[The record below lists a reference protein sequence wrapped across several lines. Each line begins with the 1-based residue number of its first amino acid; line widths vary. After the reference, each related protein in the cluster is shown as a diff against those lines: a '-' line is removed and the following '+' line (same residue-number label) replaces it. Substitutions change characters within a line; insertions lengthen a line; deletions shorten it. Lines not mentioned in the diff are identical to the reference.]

1 MKNKNGII
9 LLVVIV
15 AIIFAGVIIA
25 LSYFNGV
32 KGSVFVDSFPRGAEV
47 FLDGVKQGET
57 PITIKDLSLG
67 EYEIQVS
74 HDGYRTF
81 TKTFSITRAN
91 PKVTVIANLEHVTFV
106 LQVSSYPTEAEVY
119 VDGEK
124 KGLTPITIDDLP
136 LGEHFV
142 EVTKENFNTWSQKID
157 VSEYK
162 VIQLMANLQATSA
175 SISVDSD
182 PEGATVYINDKQK
195 GVTPLKVGNLD
206 AGDYTLRVEKEG
218 FAPYTEKITVSKG
231 ETVTRNIA
239 LKKAETVLS
248 IDSDPEGAELFLN
261 GEDVG
266 KTPFKKLNIK
276 PGAYNIKIVKEG
288 YLPFVTK
295 ITVKKGVPA
304 NYKFPLLKLPSDK
317 SGSNP

>member
-1 MKNKNGII
+1 MKKNGVI
-9 LLVVIV
+9 LGIVIVGILIGAVVI
-15 AIIFAGVIIA
+15 AI
-25 LSYFNGV
+25 SYFNGI
-32 KGSVFVDSFPRGAEV
+32 KGSVFVDSFPRGSDV

-57 PITIKDLSLG
+57 PITIKNLSFG

-81 TKTFSITRAN
+81 TKTVSITRAN

-124 KGLTPITIDDLP
+124 KGLTPITINDLP

-157 VSEYK
+157 VNEYK
-162 VIQLMANLQATSA
+162 VIQLVANLQATSA
-175 SISVDSD
+175 SISVDSN
-182 PEGATVYINDKQK
+182 PEGATVYLNGKNK
-195 GVTPLKVGNLD
+195 GITPVKIEDLD
-206 AGDYTLRVEKEG
+206 AGDYTLTVEKDG

-231 ETVTRNIA
+231 ETVVRNIT
-239 LKKAETVLS
+239 LKKAITELS
-248 IDSDPEGAELFLN
+248 IDSEPEGAELYLN
-261 GEDVG
+261 GKDIG
-266 KTPFKKLNIK
+266 KTPFKQLNIS
-276 PGAYNIKIVKEG
+276 PGTYNVKILKDG

-304 NYKFPLLKLPSDK
+304 NYKFPLLKLPSN
-317 SGSNP
+317 STP

>member
-9 LLVVIV
+9 LAIVIV
-15 AIIFAGVIIA
+15 AILLGAVVIAI
-25 LSYFNGV
+25 SYFNGA
-32 KGSVFVDSFPRGAEV
+32 KGSIFVDSFPRNSEV

-57 PITIKDLSLG
+57 PLTIKNLSFG
-67 EYEIQVS
+67 EYEIQVT

-81 TKTFSITRAN
+81 TKTVSITRSN

-124 KGLTPITIDDLP
+124 KGLTPITINDLP

-142 EVTKENFNTWSQKID
+142 EVTKENFTTWSQKIE
-157 VSEYK
+157 VNEYK
-162 VIQLMANLQATSA
+162 VIQLFANLQAVSA

-182 PEGATVYINDKQK
+182 PEGATVYLNGKSE
-195 GVTPLKVGNLD
+195 GVTPLKIENLD
-206 AGDYTLRVEKEG
+206 AGDYLLKIEKSG
-218 FAPYTEKITVSKG
+218 FAPYTEKITISKG
-231 ETVTRNIA
+231 ETVIRNIT

-248 IDSDPEGAELFLN
+248 IDSDPEGAELYLN
-261 GEDVG
+261 GKDVG
-266 KTPFKKLNIK
+266 KTPFEQVNIT
-276 PGAYNIKIVKEG
+276 PGTYNVKILKEG

-295 ITVKKGVPA
+295 ITVKKGIPA
-304 NYKFPLLKLPSDK
+304 NYKFPLLKLPSNSK
-317 SGSNP
+317 P